1 MYWIFHTSGMKTAV
15 EIHQLVTT
23 IQQCCIGNSQAQ
35 QLQWLWM
42 ALSFCLMVKR
52 NFDDIAEV
60 THSLFC
66 FLRNATGLIPD
77 LEGDTE
83 ATSTSDLPSS
93 KEPSCVMGRAAALC
107 CSASATLKTRFP
119 VILKQIFPPA
129 CVSVLVAGILR
140 PTAVWQRCIT
150 GGTTGG
156 FLCNRHSW
164 RRYQCTESTVIL
176 APFPAETN
184 TELLKLLC
192 TSMVPERAAP
202 RAECPTGAVQWFS
215 CSLEPYLRVWF
226 WHQRASEDDLSWI
239 NTEIQEP
246 LRKGHSSLR

>member
-77 LEGDTE
+77 LEGNTE

-107 CSASATLKTRFP
+107 CSASATLKTKISCDSEANFP
-119 VILKQIFPPA
+119 T
-129 CVSVLVAGILR
+129 C
-140 PTAVWQRCIT
+140 
-150 GGTTGG
+150 
-156 FLCNRHSW
+156 LCFSFSSRD
-164 RRYQCTESTVIL
+164 TET
-176 APFPAETN
+176 
-184 TELLKLLC
+184 
-192 TSMVPERAAP
+192 
-202 RAECPTGAVQWFS
+202 
-215 CSLEPYLRVWF
+215 
-226 WHQRASEDDLSWI
+226 
-239 NTEIQEP
+239 
-246 LRKGHSSLR
+246 HSSLAKMYHWRNNRGIFMQ